1 MKQLIILFFSI
12 TLFGCATSH
21 VAPPNIEY
29 VSTPLNRPTMPDL
42 EKVTGK
48 VVLENKEKSWNPEYN
63 SYLDMKPFEVREAL
77 SFYID
82 TQTSYLEIKKDAVK
96 SW

>member
-21 VAPPNIEY
+21 VASPNIEY

-48 VVLENKEKSWNPEYN
+48 EMACLSDETKAKLIKRDDQLKYYIGELETI
-63 SYLDMKPFEVREAL
+63 
-77 SFYID
+77 ID
-82 TQTSYLEIKKDAVK
+82 STHTQK
-96 SW
+96 